1 MASTI
6 NRINSRFRI
15 IAIKNKKVI
24 FIGSIDLMKLFF
36 QNRRGTGGAALPSGA
51 SPASSPAGK
60 PETIPSG
67 KADFIRQITHD
78 IKGDF
83 FGVSS
88 VCLILKLAIEK
99 KDDPIG
105 ILDRLTEACDEYK
118 YKLNNFLEYTKFD
131 AGLQETLRE
140 PVSLRSLLAATMG
153 ETRTHALPK
162 AIRID
167 LNIAEDL
174 PATITSDEHRLK
186 HITENLLVNAINF
199 SAPGSHIAVKAE
211 SKGNCWLLSVTDHGI
226 GMSQEQLDSL
236 FKLTP
241 AERSSLKN
249 PTGLG
254 LLVTR
259 YLVED
264 ILQGK
269 LSFISEPKTGTRVE
283 VELPLVA
290 AV

>member
-1 MASTI
+1 
-6 NRINSRFRI
+6 
-15 IAIKNKKVI
+15 
-24 FIGSIDLMKLFF
+24 MKLF
-36 QNRRGTGGAALPSGA
+36 QNSRRADGEAPYA
-51 SPASSPAGK
+51 SPAP
-60 PETIPSG
+60 G

-99 KDDPIG
+99 KDDPIS

-131 AGLQETLRE
+131 AGLVETLRE
-140 PVSLRSLLAATMG
+140 PVSLRSLLAAAVDETH
-153 ETRTHALPK
+153 TRTLPK

-167 LNIAEDL
+167 LTIAEDI

-199 SAPGSHIAVKAE
+199 SAPGGHIAVNAARK
-211 SKGNCWLLSVTDHGI
+211 KNYLQLSVSDNGV
-226 GMSQEQLDSL
+226 GMSQEQIDSL

-241 AERSSLKN
+241 AERVSLKN

-283 VELPLVA
+283 IELPLGKTV
-290 AV
+290 

>member
-1 MASTI
+1 
-6 NRINSRFRI
+6 
-15 IAIKNKKVI
+15 
-24 FIGSIDLMKLFF
+24 MKFF
-36 QNRRGTGGAALPSGA
+36 KDRHSDRS
-51 SPASSPAGK
+51 
-60 PETIPSG
+60 ETVSSG

-88 VCLILKLAIEK
+88 VCLILRLAIEK
-99 KDDPIG
+99 KDDPIS

-131 AGLQETLRE
+131 AGLNETLRE
-140 PVSLRSLLAATMG
+140 PVSLRTLLTATIN
-153 ETRTHALPK
+153 ETKTRALPK

-167 LNIAEDL
+167 LSIAEDL
-174 PATITSDEHRLK
+174 PATITSDEHRLQ

-211 SKGNCWLLSVTDHGI
+211 RRGSCWLLSVSDNGV
-226 GMSQEQLDSL
+226 GMTQEQLDSL

-241 AERSSLKN
+241 AERKSLKN

-269 LSFISEPKTGTRVE
+269 LNFISEQKTGTRAE
-283 VELPLVA
+283 VELPLAA

>member
-1 MASTI
+1 
-6 NRINSRFRI
+6 
-15 IAIKNKKVI
+15 
-24 FIGSIDLMKLFF
+24 MKLFF
-36 QNRRGTGGAALPSGA
+36 QNRHSA
-51 SPASSPAGK
+51 SRSEKA
-60 PETIPSG
+60 ETVSSG

-88 VCLILKLAIEK
+88 VCLILRLAIEK

-131 AGLQETLRE
+131 AGIHETLRE
-140 PVSLRSLLAATMG
+140 PVNLRSLLAAAID
-153 ETRTHALPK
+153 ETRMRALPK
-162 AIRID
+162 SIHID
-167 LNIAEDL
+167 LSVSEDL
-174 PATITSDEHRLK
+174 PTTITSDEHRLK
-186 HITENLLVNAINF
+186 HITENLLVNAIDF
-199 SAPGSHIAVKAE
+199 SAPGSHIAVKAQR
-211 SKGNCWLLSVTDHGI
+211 SGNCWQLSVSDNGV
-226 GMSQEQLDSL
+226 GMSSEQLDSL

-241 AERSSLKN
+241 AERCSLKN

-264 ILQGK
+264 VLKGN
-269 LSFISEPKTGTRVE
+269 LSFVSEPKTGTRAE

-290 AV
+290 AL

>member
-1 MASTI
+1 
-6 NRINSRFRI
+6 
-15 IAIKNKKVI
+15 
-24 FIGSIDLMKLFF
+24 MKFFF
-36 QNRRGTGGAALPSGA
+36 QNFRRARRADSRGTGSAAPPSGA
-51 SPASSPAGK
+51 SPASGAHPASDGASRRTHIAPGEHPAGRPDK
-60 PETIPSG
+60 PITVPSG

-88 VCLILKLAIEK
+88 VCLILRLAIEK
-99 KDDPIG
+99 KEDPIV
-105 ILDRLTEACDEYK
+105 ILDSLTDACDEYK

-131 AGLQETLRE
+131 AGIHETIRE
-140 PVSLRSLLAATMG
+140 PVNLRSLLAAAIA
-153 ETRTHALPK
+153 ESRAPALPK
-162 AIRID
+162 ALRID
-167 LNIAEDL
+167 LSVAEDL

-199 SAPGSHIAVKAE
+199 SGPGGHILVKAQR
-211 SKGNCWLLSVTDHGI
+211 SGDCWQLSIADNGV
-226 GMSQEQLDSL
+226 GMSQEQLGSL

-241 AERSSLKN
+241 AERRSLKN

-264 ILQGK
+264 VLLGK
-269 LSFISEPKTGTRVE
+269 LSFASEPGRGTCVDI
-283 VELPLVA
+283 ELPLTTV
-290 AV
+290 V